1 MSVNATALA
10 RRCDEIWSRSL
21 KGDTQEGLLRMAA
34 SVVDLTTLEGA
45 DTPGRVSRLCAKA
58 VTPDAG
64 VGPVAAVCVYADRVA
79 LARQSLDEL
88 DLARRVRLACVAGE
102 FPSGRASAEEKARA
116 AAWAKN
122 QGADEI
128 DMVIDRAALL
138 SGDTDAV
145 FREIRE
151 VCEAS
156 GGGAHVKVI
165 IEAHELADLGMVR
178 EASLI
183 AIEAGAGWIKTST
196 GKLATGATPQ
206 NVAVMLQVARDH
218 ERATGVRVGV
228 KAAGGVRTAKDALR
242 YLLLVS
248 ETCGTSWLSADSFR
262 IGASTLLDDICM
274 QLRHHTSRRYPS
286 VRETPLG

>member
-1 MSVNATALA
+1 
-10 RRCDEIWSRSL
+10 
-21 KGDTQEGLLRMAA
+21 MAA
-34 SVVDLTTLEGA
+34 SVIDLTTLEGA
-45 DTPGRVSRLCAKA
+45 DTPSRVSRLCAKA
-58 VTPDAG
+58 VRPDVG

-79 LARQSLDEL
+79 IARQALDEL
-88 DLARRVRLACVAGE
+88 DVSSSVRLACVAGE
-102 FPSGRASAEEKARA
+102 FPSGRAAPEEKARA

-138 SGDTDAV
+138 AGDAKTV
-145 FREIRE
+145 FREISE

-165 IEAHELADLGMVR
+165 LECHELADLGMVR
-178 EASLI
+178 DASTL

-196 GKLATGATPQ
+196 GKLATGATPE
-206 NVAVMLQVARDH
+206 NVAVMLQVAHDH
-218 ERATGVRVGV
+218 ERRTGVRVGV
-228 KAAGGVRTAKDALR
+228 KAAGGVRTSKDALR

-248 ETCGTSWLSADSFR
+248 EICGPSWLSPDSFR
-262 IGASTLLDDICM
+262 LGASTLLDDVCM
-274 QLRHHTSRRYPS
+274 QLRHHSSRRYPS